1 MGRTYRR
8 NGDDYNSYGKS
19 LREKR
24 QRGNIRNNG
33 QDYDYAPKNERTKTG
48 TQKDHSTMMETS
60 MDLIDYPEY
69 DDSYE
74 YDVDNDCVFEYE

>member
-1 MGRTYRR
+1 
-8 NGDDYNSYGKS
+8 
-19 LREKR
+19 
-24 QRGNIRNNG
+24 
-33 QDYDYAPKNERTKTG
+33 
-48 TQKDHSTMMETS
+48 MMEIS

>member
-33 QDYDYAPKNERTKTG
+33 QDYDYAPKKRKNKNWDTDG
-48 TQKDHSTMMETS
+48 QFN
-60 MDLIDYPEY
+60 Y
-69 DDSYE
+69 DGNLDGSY
-74 YDVDNDCVFEYE
+74 